1 MSAEAGKRTSQ
12 EAEKRTG
19 SEAGKHTTPETGKR
33 ASPETGR
40 RTSGGPARQQDGARR
55 LAPAPVLDVDPL
67 LDDPQTRIV
76 VCCGSGGV
84 GKTTTA
90 AALGLR
96 AAERGR
102 KVVVLTIDPARRL
115 AQSMG
120 IDSLDNTPRRV
131 KGVDDSAGGEL
142 HAMMLDMKRTFD
154 EIVEAHADPDRAAAI
169 LGNPFY
175 QSLSAGFA
183 GTQEYMAME
192 KLGQL
197 RGRDEWDLIV
207 VDTPPSRSALD
218 FLDAPKRLGS
228 FLDGKLIRVLLAPAK
243 VGGRAGMKFLNVG
256 MSMMTGVLGKVL
268 GGQFLKDVQTFVA
281 AMDSMFGGFRTRAD
295 ATYKLLQAPGT
306 AFLVVA
312 APERDALR
320 EAAYFVQRLAAE
332 DMPLAGLVL
341 NRVHGSGADR
351 LSAERAIAAAEN
363 LEDPR
368 IVDQSDG
375 KAGVRNSPDTQGSSE
390 SAEPESG
397 AAPDATAPGSAP
409 TPSPEAPSPTAPGT
423 PADPSAGTQATAPD
437 ATPDGTPERSV
448 DGLAAGLLRL
458 HAERMH
464 LLAREQRTRD
474 RFTARHPEVAVTE
487 VAALP
492 GDVHDLAGLR
502 DVGAR
507 LATDRPELPDPGA

>member
-1 MSAEAGKRTSQ
+1 MS
-12 EAEKRTG
+12 
-19 SEAGKHTTPETGKR
+19 PDD
-33 ASPETGR
+33 
-40 RTSGGPARQQDGARR
+40 PARHPEGARR
-55 LAPAPVLDVDPL
+55 LTPARVLDVDAL
-67 LDDPQTRIV
+67 LEDPHNRIV

-131 KGVDDSAGGEL
+131 KGVDDAAGGEL

-154 EIVEAHADPDRAAAI
+154 EIVESHADPERAAAI

-197 RGRDEWDLIV
+197 RAKDEWDLIV

-295 ATYKLLQAPGT
+295 ATYKLLQASGT

-320 EAAYFVQRLAAE
+320 EAAYFVERLAAE

-351 LSAERAIAAAEN
+351 LSAERALAAAEN

-368 IVDQSDG
+368 IVDQDGG
-375 KAGVRNSPDTQGSSE
+375 KAGVRTSPDNSPDPHGSSG
-390 SAEPESG
+390 SADSVPDD
-397 AAPDATAPGSAP
+397 AAPDTA
-409 TPSPEAPSPTAPGT
+409 PEAPDTSSEISSEVTLAE
-423 PADPSAGTQATAPD
+423 APD
-437 ATPDGTPERSV
+437 APERSV
-448 DGLAAGLLRL
+448 DALAAGLLRL

-502 DVGAR
+502 DIGAR
-507 LATDRPELPDPGA
+507 LATGRPELPEPGA

>member
-1 MSAEAGKRTSQ
+1 MSQDPARANDSARGREPA
-12 EAEKRTG
+12 
-19 SEAGKHTTPETGKR
+19 R
-33 ASPETGR
+33 AS
-40 RTSGGPARQQDGARR
+40 GPARTAGARTPDAAHTAEAR
-55 LAPAPVLDVDPL
+55 AIDTASSAVLGVDAL
-67 LDDPQTRIV
+67 IDDPGTRIV

-120 IDSLDNTPRRV
+120 IDALDNTPRRV
-131 KGVDDSAGGEL
+131 KGIDDSASGEL

-154 EIVEAHADPDRAAAI
+154 EIVEAHADRERAATI
-169 LGNPFY
+169 LNNPFY

-197 RGRDEWDLIV
+197 RARDEWDLIV

-228 FLDGKLIRVLLAPAK
+228 FLDGKLIRLLTAPAK
-243 VGGRAGMKFLNVG
+243 LGGRAGMKFLNVG
-256 MSMMTGVLGKVL
+256 MSMMTGTLGKLL
-268 GGQFLKDVQTFVA
+268 GGQLLKDVQTFVA
-281 AMDSMFGGFRTRAD
+281 AMDTTFGGFRTRAD

-320 EAAYFVQRLAAE
+320 EAAYFVERLAAE
-332 DMPLAGLVL
+332 EMPLAGLVL
-341 NRVHGSGADR
+341 NRVHGSGATQ
-351 LSAERAIAAAEN
+351 LSAERALAAAEN
-363 LEDPR
+363 LAEAR
-368 IVDQSDG
+368 IVDQVGG
-375 KAGVRNSPDTQGSSE
+375 KAGLRNSPDTYGSSE
-390 SAEPESG
+390 SP
-397 AAPDATAPGSAP
+397 ATETAV
-409 TPSPEAPSPTAPGT
+409 PEAPSSDAGSPAADRTSADGAGT
-423 PADPSAGTQATAPD
+423 DDDRGTADPSAEAGD
-437 ATPDGTPERSV
+437 DRSTEGRTV
-448 DGLAAGLLRL
+448 EQLTAGLLRL
-458 HAERMH
+458 HAERMQ
-464 LLAREQRTRD
+464 LLSREQRTRD
-474 RFTARHPEVAVTE
+474 RFAALHPEVAVAE

-502 DVGAR
+502 HIGDR
-507 LATDRPELPDPGA
+507 LAADSSPTAAS

>member
-1 MSAEAGKRTSQ
+1 MSPDAEAHDR
-12 EAEKRTG
+12 
-19 SEAGKHTTPETGKR
+19 H
-33 ASPETGR
+33 
-40 RTSGGPARQQDGARR
+40 RR
-55 LAPAPVLDVDPL
+55 LSPAPVLDLDPL
-67 LDDPQTRIV
+67 IDDPGTRIV

-120 IDSLDNTPRRV
+120 IDSLDNVPRRV
-131 KGVDDSAGGEL
+131 KGLDDSASGEL

-154 EIVEAHADPDRAAAI
+154 EIVEAHADAERAATI
-169 LGNPFY
+169 LNNPFY

-197 RGRDEWDLIV
+197 RARDEWDLIV

-228 FLDGKLIRVLLAPAK
+228 FLDGRLIRLLTAPAK
-243 VGGRAGMKFLNVG
+243 LGGRAGMKFLNVG
-256 MSMMTGVLGKVL
+256 MSMMTGTLGKLL
-268 GGQFLKDVQTFVA
+268 GGQLLKDVQTFVA
-281 AMDSMFGGFRTRAD
+281 AMDTTFGGFRTRAD

-320 EAAYFVQRLAAE
+320 EAAYFVERLAAE

-351 LSAERAIAAAEN
+351 LSAQRALAAAEN
-363 LEDPR
+363 LEAVENLEEPR
-368 IVDQSDG
+368 IVDQEGG
-375 KAGVRNSPDTQGSSE
+375 KAGLRNSPDTYGSSE
-390 SAEPESG
+390 SPASEAP
-397 AAPDATAPGSAP
+397 APDEGS
-409 TPSPEAPSPTAPGT
+409 
-423 PADPSAGTQATAPD
+423 PADPKNPSSERMEKERSADPAD
-437 ATPDGTPERSV
+437 RSV
-448 DGLAAGLLRL
+448 DQLTAGLLRL
-458 HAERMH
+458 HADRMQ
-464 LLAREQRTRD
+464 LLSREQRTRD
-474 RFTARHPEVAVTE
+474 RFTALHPEVAVAE

-502 DVGAR
+502 NIGNR
-507 LATDRPELPDPGA
+507 LAAGQPELPEAAVD